1 MADGLPATACPS
13 SRTRNEGKFRRGRG
27 YTSWIPDRLPEN
39 EGQVDRETL
48 GQQDLGC
55 HAARVS
61 GIPALGELRFDL
73 AEFGDGIAFVGVVVS
88 ALRPQPPRGM
98 AMVMLMVMVIGK
110 GTGPVQAPE
119 RGYR

>member
-48 GQQDLGC
+48 GQRDLGC

-73 AEFGDGIAFVGVVVS
+73 AEFGDGIAFVGVVV
-88 ALRPQPPRGM
+88 
-98 AMVMLMVMVIGK
+98 V
-110 GTGPVQAPE
+110 GTTTAATEGDGDGDVDGDVDRE
-119 RGYR
+119 RHGARSGA